1 MPKRKQ
7 SLSDPKKRRS
17 IGRPTSAVAR
27 FALSFDLD
35 TLAWSCDFDPILDLA
50 YYRQL
55 MAAFP
60 GPVLEAGCGSG
71 RLLLQYLAEGVD
83 IDGLDL
89 SPSML
94 KLCEFKAQR
103 ADLKPKLYLQPI
115 QSMSLPRR
123 YSLIY
128 LACGTLMCITNPTD
142 VINGLRRLKAHLN
155 PGGAL
160 AVCVFRPDYMKQ
172 LRGRLPSRWEPF
184 YAYDLPAKMGRLT
197 VDWRATG
204 YEERT
209 RVVQDQCR
217 YRLISDNEIRQEE
230 ISSGAHRLNSDQQVI
245 ALLKKAGFSSV
256 HKRGGYGANGGVAND
271 DDIRCFV
278 AT

>member
-7 SLSDPKKRRS
+7 SLSDPKKRLS
-17 IGRPTSAVAR
+17 IGRPTVAVAR
-27 FALSFDLD
+27 YALSFDLD
-35 TLAWSCDFDPILDLA
+35 TLAWSCDFEPIKDLA

-55 MAAFP
+55 MAEFP

-71 RLLLQYLAEGVD
+71 RLLLHYLAEGVS

-89 SPSML
+89 SVSML
-94 KLCEFKAQR
+94 KLCEWKAKR
-103 ADLKPKLYLQPI
+103 AGLKPTLYLQPI

-128 LACGTLMCITNPTD
+128 LACGTFMCITNPTD
-142 VINGLRRLKAHLN
+142 VINGLRRLKAHLK

-160 AVCVFRPDYMKQ
+160 ALCVFRPDYMKQ

-184 YAYDLPAKMGRLT
+184 YTVDLPAKMGKLT
-197 VDWRATG
+197 VDWQATG
-204 YEERT
+204 FNERT

-217 YRLISDNEIRQEE
+217 YRLVSDGRIRQEE

-245 ALLKKAGFSSV
+245 ALLKKAGFTSV
-256 HKRGGYGANGGVAND
+256 ETRSGYAND